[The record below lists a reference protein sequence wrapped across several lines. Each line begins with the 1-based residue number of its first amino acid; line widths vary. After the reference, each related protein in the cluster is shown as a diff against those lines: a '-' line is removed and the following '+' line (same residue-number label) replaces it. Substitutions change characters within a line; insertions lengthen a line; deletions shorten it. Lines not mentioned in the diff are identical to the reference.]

1 MESYG
6 LLLPVLVQAI
16 VIALVIFVLGKYGHA
31 ISLKWAGIV
40 WGVICLAY
48 ILIVAFKVEY
58 FYNIASTI
66 VGTVSAMFFYKIIS
80 ARSKMPKAAN
90 NIAVSFAL
98 AMIWLIL
105 FIFTVGLIFNM

>member
-6 LLLPVLVQAI
+6 PLVPVWVQAI

-31 ISLKWAGIV
+31 ISLKWAGIA
-40 WGVICLAY
+40 WGVICLTY
-48 ILIVAFKVEY
+48 ILMIAFKVEY

-66 VGTVSAMFFYKIIS
+66 VGAVSAMFFYKIIS
-80 ARSKMPKAAN
+80 ARSKMPKAA

>member
-6 LLLPVLVQAI
+6 LLLPVWVQAI

-66 VGTVSAMFFYKIIS
+66 VGAVSAMFLYKIIS

-90 NIAVSFAL
+90 IAVSFAL
-98 AMIWLIL
+98 
-105 FIFTVGLIFNM
+105 GLIWIIVFMLVVGWIFNT

>member
-1 MESYG
+1 M
-6 LLLPVLVQAI
+6 LPVWVQAI

-31 ISLKWAGIV
+31 ISLKWAGIA

-66 VGTVSAMFFYKIIS
+66 VGAVSAMFFYKIIS
-80 ARSKMPKAAN
+80 ARSKIPKAA

-98 AMIWLIL
+98 
-105 FIFTVGLIFNM
+105 GLIWIIVFMLVVGWIFNT

>member
-90 NIAVSFAL
+90 IAFSFAL

>member
-6 LLLPVLVQAI
+6 LLLPVWVQAI

-66 VGTVSAMFFYKIIS
+66 VGAVSTMFLYKIIS

-90 NIAVSFAL
+90 IAVSFAL
-98 AMIWLIL
+98 
-105 FIFTVGLIFNM
+105 GLIWIIVFMLVVGWIFNT

>member
-6 LLLPVLVQAI
+6 LLLPVWVPI

-48 ILIVAFKVEY
+48 ILMIAFKVEY

-66 VGTVSAMFFYKIIS
+66 VGAVSAMFF
-80 ARSKMPKAAN
+80 
-90 NIAVSFAL
+90 L
-98 AMIWLIL
+98 
-105 FIFTVGLIFNM
+105 

>member
-6 LLLPVLVQAI
+6 LLLPVWVQAI

-66 VGTVSAMFFYKIIS
+66 VGAVSAMFLYKIIS

-90 NIAVSFAL
+90 IAVSFAL
-98 AMIWLIL
+98 
-105 FIFTVGLIFNM
+105 GLIWIIVFMLVVGWIFNI

>member
-6 LLLPVLVQAI
+6 LLLRVWVQAI

-66 VGTVSAMFFYKIIS
+66 VGAVSAMFLYKIIS

-90 NIAVSFAL
+90 IAVSFAL
-98 AMIWLIL
+98 
-105 FIFTVGLIFNM
+105 GLIWIIVFMLVVGWIFNT

>member
-6 LLLPVLVQAI
+6 LLLPVWVQAI

-31 ISLKWAGIV
+31 ISLKWAGIA

-66 VGTVSAMFFYKIIS
+66 VGTVSAMFFIKSYLQDLKCL
-80 ARSKMPKAAN
+80 KQ
-90 NIAVSFAL
+90 
-98 AMIWLIL
+98 LIL
-105 FIFTVGLIFNM
+105 LFHLH

>member
-6 LLLPVLVQAI
+6 LLLPVWVQAI
-16 VIALVIFVLGKYGHA
+16 AIALVIFVLGKYGHA
-31 ISLKWAGIV
+31 ISLKWVGIA

-90 NIAVSFAL
+90 IAVSFAL
-98 AMIWLIL
+98 
-105 FIFTVGLIFNM
+105 GLIWIIVFMLVVGWIFNT

>member
-6 LLLPVLVQAI
+6 LLLPVWVQAI
-16 VIALVIFVLGKYGHA
+16 AIALVIFVLGKYGHA
-31 ISLKWAGIV
+31 ISLKWVGIA

-80 ARSKMPKAAN
+80 VKSKMPKAAN
-90 NIAVSFAL
+90 IAVSFAL
-98 AMIWLIL
+98 
-105 FIFTVGLIFNM
+105 GLIWIIVFMLVVGWIFNT